1 MSPQDL
7 FATGVSPQVRG
18 ALGDRDPTRQ
28 QWAAISAPLEPCVL
42 VAGAGSGKTAVM
54 TARIVWLVSEGHAR
68 AGEILGLTFTNKA
81 ADTLTERVRRALAPL
96 GLPDGEEPAIST
108 YHSFAARMIADY
120 GLRAGVEPGAT
131 LLSGA
136 QAWQI
141 ASELFL
147 RRTFEALE
155 VRSLYHVKW
164 VLSLADEC
172 SNHLVEPEEIVACD
186 TRLLERLSGS
196 KGRMSAKVIDAA
208 RRRIELAAVVRD
220 YIEVKRARN
229 LVDFGDQIR
238 LAAQLAADPAVAA
251 DFRAR
256 YSVALL
262 DEYQDTNV
270 AQAKMLRLL
279 MPDGYPV
286 MAVGDPDQNI
296 YAWRG
301 ASLHNLLAFPNQF
314 RIDAASPAASRPL
327 SVNFRSGARILD
339 LANVL
344 IAGIPAARRPPGKV
358 LEPYPPLGEGE
369 VAIFSATDQVSEA
382 ERVADEARRAH
393 DAGTPWSEIAIL
405 CRKKRLFGSFVEV
418 FREAEIPLEVVDIG
432 GLLMTPEV
440 VDLVALLRV
449 LHDSARNVALARL
462 LRGPRWRIGHRD
474 LAVLA
479 RHAAAANGDL
489 RARME
494 VDSVG
499 DVAFSLAE
507 ALDAVDDVEGLS
519 EEGRA
524 RISQFVAELAELRA
538 AAHLPLPD
546 LAARA
551 LESLG
556 IVAELDASSSPAAPA
571 AKRNLAHFVDRV
583 ASFEPVDGEA
593 TLETLVEWL
602 DAVAEVD
609 EEFDASQPTDEDSV
623 KLMTIHQAKG
633 LEFDVVF
640 VPGMAAGARSKIFPD
655 TSIQANPATSA
666 RNIPFEL
673 RGDSE
678 ILPHFEGNLT
688 AFQTELVAR
697 AEEEERRLLYVAV
710 TRARSRLVCSSAH
723 WYYPVGLGEA
733 LKTPMAPSE
742 YWEEIRAFPG
752 VHVMTEVR
760 PPQENP
766 LVARRAAR
774 AQDWPPSAGR
784 VRDAMF
790 PDGFAA
796 EVARAR
802 TVAPQDSSLFA
813 FVPSGPPGPVLP
825 RSLPVSSLVTYAG
838 CPKRFYWSYV
848 RPLPRRPGVAARIG
862 TLVHSWIERRAD
874 GQMPLL
880 DVEQFEE
887 RDPTEFGARIAE
899 LKTVYERTRFA
910 AMKPLHSE
918 QKIALVFGDVV
929 VQGRIDAI
937 FARPEGGWEIVDF
950 KTGRLPAE
958 GDEAADRQL
967 ELYALAAQEIWG
979 KAPEDLTLTFASLTE
994 GERQVR
1000 VRPAV
1005 EIRADV
1011 ERALAEIA
1019 AAGFDPAPS
1028 SACRSCDFLARCP
1041 QGRAEYGT

>member
-1 MSPQDL
+1 MSPQE
-7 FATGVSPQVRG
+7 FATGVSQHVRG
-18 ALGDRDPTRQ
+18 ALGGQDPTSQ

-54 TARIVWLVSEGHAR
+54 TARIVWLVSEGHAK
-68 AGEILGLTFTNKA
+68 ASEVLGLTFTNKA

-96 GLPDGEEPAIST
+96 GLPEGEEPAIST

-131 LLSGA
+131 LLSSA

-147 RRTFEALE
+147 NRTFEALE

-172 SNHLVEPEEIVACD
+172 ANHLVEPEEIVACD
-186 TRLLERLSGS
+186 MQFLARLRES
-196 KGRMSAKVIDAA
+196 KGVSGKVIDTA
-208 RRRIELAAVVRD
+208 RRRMELAGVVRD
-220 YIEVKRARN
+220 YLDIKRTRN

-238 LAAQLAADPAVAA
+238 LAANLAADPLVAA

-256 YSVALL
+256 YRVALL

-270 AQAKMLRLL
+270 AQSKMLRLL

-301 ASLHNLLAFPNQF
+301 ASLHNLLAFPKQF
-314 RIDAASPAASRPL
+314 RLEAGTPASSRPL

-339 LANVL
+339 LANAL
-344 IAGIPAARRPPGKV
+344 IAGIPAERRPPDKT
-358 LEPYPPLGEGE
+358 LEAYPPLGAGE
-369 VAIFSATDQVSEA
+369 VAVFSATDQMSEA
-382 ERVADEARRAH
+382 ECVAAEAKKAH
-393 DAGTPWSEIAIL
+393 DSGTPWGEIAIL

-418 FREAEIPLEVVDIG
+418 FRAAEIPLEVVDIG

-440 VDLVALLRV
+440 VDFVALLRI
-449 LHDSARNVALARL
+449 LHDPSRNVALARL
-462 LRGPRWRIGHRD
+462 LRGPRWRIGYRD

-489 RARME
+489 RARMDVE
-494 VDSVG
+494 SVG

-507 ALDAVDDVEGLS
+507 ALDSLDEVQGLS
-519 EEGRA
+519 VEGRA
-524 RISQFVAELAELRA
+524 RLAEFTAELAGLRA
-538 AAHLPLPD
+538 VAHLPLPE

-551 LESLG
+551 LDSLG
-556 IVAELDASSSPAAPA
+556 IVAELDASPSPAAPA
-571 AKRNLAHFVDRV
+571 ARRNLAHFLDRV
-583 ASFEPVDGEA
+583 ASFEPVKGEA
-593 TLETLVEWL
+593 TLESLVEWL

-633 LEFDVVF
+633 LEFDVAF
-640 VPGMAAGARSKIFPD
+640 VPGLAAGKRSKIFPD

-666 RNIPFEL
+666 RNLPFEL

-678 ILPHFEGNLT
+678 ILPRFTGNLS
-688 AFQTELVAR
+688 AFQAELVSR

-710 TRARSRLVCSSAH
+710 TRARRRLVCSSAY
-723 WYYPVGLGEA
+723 WYFPVGLGEA
-733 LKTPMAPSE
+733 LKTSMAPSE

-752 VHVMTEVR
+752 IHVLAEAR
-760 PPQENP
+760 PPEENP
-766 LVARRAAR
+766 LIARRAAR
-774 AQDWPPSAGR
+774 AHDWPPAAGR
-784 VRDAMF
+784 LGDAAF

-802 TVAPQDSSLFA
+802 AVTPEDPSLFA
-813 FVPSGPPGPVLP
+813 FAPSEPAGPAMP

-848 RPLPRRPGVAARIG
+848 RPLPRRPGNAARIG
-862 TLVHSWIERRAD
+862 TLVHAWIERRAG

-887 RDPTEFGARIAE
+887 RDPTEFGTRIAE
-899 LKTVYERTRFA
+899 LKDAYERSRFA
-910 AMKPLHSE
+910 DMKPFASE
-918 QKIALVFGDVV
+918 QKIALVFDEVV

-937 FARPEGGWEIVDF
+937 FERPQGGWEIVDF
-950 KTGRLPAE
+950 KTGRLPAA
-958 GDEAADRQL
+958 DAATDRQL
-967 ELYALAAQEIWG
+967 ELYALAAQEIWN
-979 KAPEDLTLTFASLTE
+979 KAPEDLTLTFASIME
-994 GERQVR
+994 GERQVP
-1000 VRPAV
+1000 VRPAA

-1011 ERALAEIA
+1011 GRALSEIA
-1019 AAGFDPAPS
+1019 SARFDPVPS
-1028 SACRSCDFLARCP
+1028 AACRSCDFLARCP
-1041 QGRAEYGT
+1041 QGRTKVEA